1 MAFSIAHHAVAG
13 ALTTTITAPASGNCL
28 IVLATWDNTTTGTP
42 TCTDSKSNAY
52 NLIDAVADST
62 NSQCAA
68 AFVLGNVT
76 NGPTTVTVSTNA
88 SESPGISIIE
98 VSGVLATSNPL
109 DGHAA
114 QVQKSLSTGAPTSG
128 SFTTSA
134 AGDFI
139 LGASFNTNDTT
150 IYTAAG
156 SGFTLIDNTAT
167 TAAPMASEWE
177 TQSSAGSV
185 AATFSISTTS
195 RNYLTFCF
203 ALKAAGSSAVAL
215 AAKGMAAAAG
225 RMTFAGRTSLSASGA
240 VQATSRAGIGGLAGL
255 AARGSSGAKGT
266 ASPGRTANL
275 TAKSLAAG
283 FGQAGVSARAA
294 LVATSAAMAKGGAA
308 FSGRISLAASG
319 AAVAFGK
326 MVPPG
331 AVALIARGFAM
342 ATSRAAFAG
351 RVALQGSGQAQ
362 AKATA
367 AMRASM
373 FLTAGARAM
382 AFGRAGISVGVA
394 LSARAMSASF
404 GRAGLAAKAGL
415 SASGTAMAKG
425 VATPAARVALAGLG
439 VAQASARAILGGI
452 TPPLSLSARGF
463 AKAAGRA
470 WLFVFGPSPRVAK
483 TNPQGRSA
491 AAPFRSR
498 TVVALPRENT
508 ADALPST

>member
-1 MAFSIAHHAVAG
+1 MAFSIVHHAVAG
-13 ALTTTITAPASGNCL
+13 ALTTTITAPATGNCL

-42 TCTDSKSNAY
+42 TCTDNKSNVY

-76 NGPTTVTVSTNA
+76 NGPTTVTVGTNA
-88 SESPGISIIE
+88 SESPGISVIE

-128 SFTTSA
+128 SFTTGA
-134 AGDFI
+134 GGDFI

-150 IYTAAG
+150 TYTAAG

-167 TAAPMASEWE
+167 TAAPLASEWQ
-177 TQSSAGSV
+177 TQASAGSV
-185 AATFSISTTS
+185 ASTFSISATS

-203 ALKAAGSSAVAL
+203 ALKAAGNSAVAL
-215 AAKGMAAAAG
+215 AAKGMAAAVG
-225 RMTFAGRTSLSASGA
+225 RITFAGRTSLSASGA
-240 VQATSRAGIGGLAGL
+240 AQATSRAGIGGLTGL
-255 AARGSSGAKGT
+255 AARGSSAAKGT
-266 ASPGRTANL
+266 AITDRTATL

-283 FGQAGVSARAA
+283 FGQSGVSARAA
-294 LVATSAAMAKGGAA
+294 LFATGAALAKGGLT
-308 FSGRISLAASG
+308 FSGHIALG
-319 AAVAFGK
+319 ARGTAVSFGK

-342 ATSRAAFAG
+342 ATSRAAVTG
-351 RVALQGSGQAQ
+351 RVALQAGGQAQ

-367 AMRASM
+367 AIRANI
-373 FLTAGARAM
+373 FLAAAARAM
-382 AFGRAGISVGVA
+382 ASGRAGISAGAA
-394 LSARAMSASF
+394 LSARATPASF
-404 GRAGLAAKAGL
+404 GRARLAAKAAL
-415 SASGTAMAKG
+415 SASGAAMAKG
-425 VATPAARVALAGLG
+425 VTTPAARVALAARG
-439 VAQASARAILGGI
+439 VAQASGRAILGGI
-452 TPPLSLSARGF
+452 TPPLSLSASGF

-470 WLFVFGPSPRVAK
+470 WLFVFGPSARVGK
-483 TNPQGRSA
+483 TKPQGRSA

-498 TVVALPRENT
+498 TVVALPRDNT
-508 ADALPST
+508 ADAPPST